1 MRPMASEEAPV
12 PLNVTERGSTQLLEV
27 PYRSFLLLVIAA
39 FLFFDVVSDGFGL
52 REELHSGVI
61 GVVQAP
67 AALRAVLPDGHW
79 RWGADAAP
87 FATASTHA
95 PCAYYAYH
103 EGCCMHDSQCANF
116 SGAFVLND
124 GSALQGFAEIDA
136 ALAGGKRL
144 LVIGDSM
151 ADYMGRALVC
161 LGSLSPPPSVADTVV
176 QLPSGGAI
184 DVRKVQKCEGLGD
197 ISSLFAEFDFVVTSY
212 GLWYHEFDGRHDR
225 DFLVGC
231 FDEIMRAMAALRA
244 SPGKA
249 GAFLSAQPMHFPS
262 VDGAHRMVHHR
273 ECGDPAAACF
283 QETSIDFLE
292 AKGFGASARAR
303 GPFGTVSAC
312 RPSPAGMVQNWDAVS
327 KALAEVRGIALVDLS
342 RLLRDGFYGAHLAN
356 WEHLDCGHSCF
367 STALFA
373 PVWDTIT
380 RTLLHAASAGPT
392 SALQPPLTLSIDS
405 VCPQRFP
412 PLAMI
417 PADAVPGPLVEL
429 LTVSRPAFNVSRQRT
444 LRAAARAKQARASLS
459 VTVGTDGLRRF
470 YNALHH
476 LTSNSDEL
484 SELPLINVDLS
495 VAGGAGSAIV
505 VLAFLEVFYFDIQA
519 QAEGEEEPRKG
530 FETVFLAQL
539 SLAPPERRGSVTRA
553 TLEAPVSKWMR
564 AGAAQGDEYSLRVFA
579 CESSGVAV
587 PQSAG
592 EPLCAAVGAT
602 GCAVVPISL

>member
-1 MRPMASEEAPV
+1 MRPMASEAPAA
-12 PLNVTERGSTQLLEV
+12 LNVTARGSTQLPEV
-27 PYRSFLLLVIAA
+27 PYRSLLLLVIAA
-39 FLFFDVVSDGFGL
+39 SLFFDVDFSDGEQL
-52 REELHSGVI
+52 RTGVI

-67 AALRAVLPDGHW
+67 AASRAVLPDGHW

-87 FATASTHA
+87 FATASTYA

-103 EGCCMHDSQCANF
+103 EGCCMHNSQCANF

-161 LGSLSPPPSVADTVV
+161 LVNLSPPPSVADTVV

-212 GLWYHEFDGRHDR
+212 GLWYHEFDGRHER

-273 ECGDPAAACF
+273 ECGDPAAACY
-283 QETSIDFLE
+283 QETSVDFLE

-312 RPSPAGMVQNWDAVS
+312 RPPPAGMVQNWDAVS
-327 KALAEVRGIALVDLS
+327 KALAEVHGIALVDLS

-367 STALFA
+367 SAALFA

-380 RTLLHAASAGPT
+380 RTLLHAASAGPS

-405 VCPQRFP
+405 ICPQRFP

-429 LTVSRPAFNVSRQRT
+429 LTVSRPTFNVSRQRT
-444 LRAAARAKQARASLS
+444 LRAAARAKQASASLNVS
-459 VTVGTDGLRRF
+459 VDINGLRRF
-470 YNALHH
+470 YNALH
-476 LTSNSDEL
+476 LTSNDEL
-484 SELPLINVDLS
+484 SELPLINVD
-495 VAGGAGSAIV
+495 VGVVGGAGSAIV

-519 QAEGEEEPRKG
+519 QAEGEEEPRRG

-539 SLAPPERRGSVTRA
+539 SLAPPGRRGGMTRA
-553 TLEAPVSKWMR
+553 TLEAPVAKWMR
-564 AGAAQGDEYSLRVFA
+564 AGAAQGDEFSLRVFA
-579 CESSGVAV
+579 CDSSGVAG
-587 PQSAG
+587 PRSAG